1 MAASAQ
7 TRNGPLPVFGSV
19 MAAIVMLVLFAAL
32 LASVPIAVAIGL
44 AALAG
49 LLLIAPDALVLMPQK
64 IISGIDA
71 FTLLAIPLFILA
83 GTIMGRGG
91 IARRIVNLALIF
103 VGRVRGGL
111 GFVVILSTM
120 FFSGVCGSASA
131 DTAAIG
137 ATTMPEML
145 RRKYPKPFATALLAA
160 SGATASI
167 IPPSI
172 DLIIIG
178 VVSGISIGG
187 LFAAGLLPGAVN
199 AVALMALC
207 YYYGRRLDLPI
218 ADPTTWR
225 EKLGIFADGILA
237 LLMPVIILGGILGGV
252 FTPTEA
258 SAVAVVYGLIVSLFA
273 YKELTV
279 GELPEVFLEAARL
292 TGMVM
297 LVLAMASAFSFVLA
311 FERIP
316 HAIAAM
322 IVSYADHWVVF
333 VLIVNVVFF
342 LLGMIMDALPALIIL
357 MPILV
362 PAGVE
367 LGMEPIHIGIFVAA
381 NVTISL
387 FTPPVGVCLFVACG
401 LSKLPIEAVVKPL
414 LPFLAVLL
422 ATLLTISYVP
432 EITLFIP
439 RMLGYLPGG

>member
-1 MAASAQ
+1 MA
-7 TRNGPLPVFGSV
+7 TVV
-19 MAAIVMLVLFAAL
+19 VLVLFVAL
-32 LASVPIAVAIGL
+32 LTSVPIAVALGL
-44 AALAG
+44 ASLAG
-49 LLLIAPDALVLMPQK
+49 LWMILPDGLVLLPQK
-64 IISGIDA
+64 ILSGMDA

-103 VGRVRGGL
+103 VGRIKGGL

-137 ATTMPEML
+137 STTMPEML
-145 RRKYPKPFATALLAA
+145 RRKYPKQFATALLAA

-178 VVSGISIGG
+178 VVAGISIGG
-187 LFAAGLLPGAVN
+187 LFAAGLLPGVFN
-199 AVALMALC
+199 ACALMALC
-207 YYYGRRLDLPI
+207 YYYGRKLDLPV
-218 ADPTTWR
+218 AESTTWS
-225 EKLGIFADGILA
+225 EKFRIFMDGILA

-258 SAVAVVYGLIVSLFA
+258 SAIAVVYGLIVSLFA
-273 YKELTV
+273 YRELKLKD
-279 GELPEVFLEAARL
+279 LPGVLLEAGRL

-297 LVLAMASAFSFVLA
+297 LILGMASAFSFVLA

-316 HAIAAM
+316 HELAAL
-322 IVSYADHWVVF
+322 IVQYANHWIVYVIF
-333 VLIVNVVFF
+333 VNVVFF

-362 PAGVE
+362 PAGVA

-401 LSKLPIEAVVKPL
+401 LSKLPIEAVIKPL
-414 LPFLAVLL
+414 LPFLAVLIL
-422 ATLLTISYVP
+422 TLLIISYVP
-432 EITLFIP
+432 EITLLIP
-439 RMLGYLPGG
+439 RMLGYVG

>member
-1 MAASAQ
+1 
-7 TRNGPLPVFGSV
+7 
-19 MAAIVMLVLFAAL
+19 MAAIAAITLLAAL
-32 LASVPIAVAIGL
+32 LLSVPIAVAIGL
-44 AALAG
+44 AAMASLFYVSPD
-49 LLLIAPDALVLMPQK
+49 LLILLPQK
-64 IISGIDA
+64 ILSGMDA

-83 GTIMGRGG
+83 GTIMGHGG
-91 IARRIVNLALIF
+91 IARRIVNLALIV

-111 GFVVILSTM
+111 GFVVILATM

-145 RRKYPKPFATALLAA
+145 KRKYPREFATALLAA

-178 VVSGISIGG
+178 VVAGISIGG
-187 LFAAGLLPGAVN
+187 LFAAGILPGVVN
-199 AVALMALC
+199 ALALMALC
-207 YYYGRRLDLPI
+207 YYYGRRLDLPVT
-218 ADPTTWR
+218 PRTSWS
-225 EKLGIFADGILA
+225 EKLRVCADGILA
-237 LLMPVIILGGILGGV
+237 VLMPVIILGGILGGV

-258 SAVAVVYGLIVSLFA
+258 SAVAVVYGLFVSLVV
-273 YKELTV
+273 YRELKLAEMP
-279 GELPEVFLEAARL
+279 GILLQAGKL
-292 TGMVM
+292 TGIVM
-297 LVLAMASAFSFVLA
+297 LILGMASAFSFVLA

-316 HAIAAM
+316 HELAEL
-322 IVSYADHWVVF
+322 IVAFADNWIVF
-333 VLIVNVVFF
+333 VICVNVIFF

-362 PAGVE
+362 PAGTA

-387 FTPPVGVCLFVACG
+387 FTPPVGVCLYVACG
-401 LSKLPIEAVVKPL
+401 LSKLPIEAVFKPL

-422 ATLLTISYVP
+422 ATLLVISYVP

-439 RMLGYLPGG
+439 RQLGYVATD

>member
-1 MAASAQ
+1 MA
-7 TRNGPLPVFGSV
+7 TVV
-19 MAAIVMLVLFAAL
+19 VIVLFVAL
-32 LASVPIAVAIGL
+32 LTSVPIAVALGL
-44 AALAG
+44 ASLAG
-49 LLLIAPDALVLMPQK
+49 LLLIAPNGLVLLPQK
-64 IISGIDA
+64 ILSGMDA

-103 VGRVRGGL
+103 VGRIKGGL

-137 ATTMPEML
+137 STTMPEML
-145 RRKYPKPFATALLAA
+145 RRKYPRPFATALLAA

-178 VVSGISIGG
+178 VVAGISIGG
-187 LFAAGLLPGAVN
+187 LFAAGLLPGIFN
-199 AVALMALC
+199 AIALMALC
-207 YYYGRRLDLPI
+207 YYYGRRLDLPL
-218 ADPTTWR
+218 ADSTTWT
-225 EKLGIFADGILA
+225 EKLKIVADGSLA
-237 LLMPVIILGGILGGV
+237 VLMPIIILGGILGGI

-258 SAVAVVYGLIVSLFA
+258 SAIAVVYGLVVSLFA
-273 YKELTV
+273 YKELTLRD
-279 GELPEVFLEAARL
+279 LPEVFLQAARL

-297 LVLAMASAFSFVLA
+297 LILGMASAFSFVLA

-316 HAIAAM
+316 HELAAL
-322 IVSYADHWVVF
+322 IVQYAHHWVVYVIF
-333 VLIVNVVFF
+333 VNIVFF

-362 PAGVE
+362 PAGVA

-401 LSKLPIEAVVKPL
+401 LSKLPIEAVIKPL

-422 ATLLTISYVP
+422 VTLMTISYIP

-439 RMLGYLPGG
+439 RLLGYVVDG